1 MLANLAVVAQIK
13 GFVGVKGG
21 AHLSN
26 AYIEH
31 TIYNTFMSTTFIP
44 GYQVGVTSK
53 FFTSRAKVG
62 LQMGMGLET
71 KGWKQTF
78 ETDEPS
84 YTVRLNYLTF
94 PVEAVGYVGK
104 GKTKFFYTLG
114 MYLESFMSVKKDPTP
129 DLTNLGNAVEFYSYE
144 EDRDRKFGYGVRAS
158 IGLQRQFPFGAIHLD
173 SFVTYS
179 VSSFIRSED
188 LSNRLPDLTNHYA
201 AGFCMAYLI
210 PFGKKDF

>member
-1 MLANLAVVAQIK
+1 MAQIK

-21 AHLSN
+21 AHLSS

-31 TIYNTFMSTTFIP
+31 TIYNTFMNTSFIP
-44 GYQVGVTSK
+44 GYQVGVMSK
-53 FFTSRAKVG
+53 FFTGRAKVG
-62 LQMGMGLET
+62 LQTGLGLET

-84 YTVRLNYLTF
+84 YTVRMNYMTL
-94 PVEAVGYVGK
+94 PIEAMGYAGK

-114 MYLESFMSVKKDPTP
+114 MYLEYLASVKKDPTP
-129 DLTNLGNAVEFYSYE
+129 NLTNLGNGVEFYTYE
-144 EDRDRKFGYGVRAS
+144 EGRDRKFGYGVRAS
-158 IGLQRQFPFGAIHLD
+158 VGVQRQFPFGAIHLD
-173 SFVTYS
+173 AFATYS

-188 LSNRLPDLTNHYA
+188 LSDKLPDLTNHYA